1 VEVALVHLDMYCNQ
15 DDTAKARAGGC
26 SRHPGQASSVRR
38 AQTLLRCPACMSC
51 LPCVLVQGACR
62 NGDGTD
68 GSDGTALMSAALPSY
83 QRGLL
88 SASLQAG
95 GAAAAKPRLRPKA
108 EALSTQHSALGACRS
123 HRSPSSSSRAVAVCC
138 GGSDSR

>member
-1 VEVALVHLDMYCNQ
+1 M
-15 DDTAKARAGGC
+15 
-26 SRHPGQASSVRR
+26 SSVRR

-108 EALSTQHSALGACRS
+108 EALSTGCMQIAPLAQQQLPG
-123 HRSPSSSSRAVAVCC
+123 
-138 GGSDSR
+138 GGSLQWWIGL